1 MTLPFP
7 DDGGGAWTADAWAA
21 RGGIGVGVV
30 TRRCAGMDSR
40 GGGVFD
46 SRGGGVFDSRGGGVC
61 KEAEV
66 VWLTRPSGVPAGGVT
81 LAPAPTFILK
91 LLLPR

>member
-1 MTLPFP
+1 MHTPTIMTLPFP

-46 SRGGGVFDSRGGGVC
+46 SRGGGVC